1 MQNGWVLDQYDVKN
15 AFVHASIDKEIYIE
29 LPIGFENKYSSNNNY
44 NSTNTNKRSKLNNI
58 SSNKKVCKLNKALY
72 GLKQSP
78 RLWYKHL
85 LNTLKELGFNTLPYD
100 EAIFIYSRY
109 KIIIICH
116 VDDLIITGD
125 NKDIIKDIINK
136 LSKSIKIEYIG

>member
-1 MQNGWVLDQYDVKN
+1 VY
-15 AFVHASIDKEIYIE
+15 
-29 LPIGFENKYSSNNNY
+29 
-44 NSTNTNKRSKLNNI
+44 
-58 SSNKKVCKLNKALY
+58 KLNKALY
-72 GLKQSP
+72 GLKQLP

-85 LNTLKELGFNTLPYD
+85 LNALKELGFNTLPYN